1 MNEVIVKEDKK
12 KGIKLLILGFIMMIV
27 SIYVLMIGLIETKPI
42 YLIIGII
49 STVFFCTCFIF
60 VIKCMLNSMPLL
72 LIGEDG
78 ITDRSTASSVGFI
91 AWQEIQSIYVQ
102 KSFNQRF
109 IGISIYDLN
118 NFMKRISP
126 IKRIIIKINLML
138 NYAPLSISLDTAD
151 MEFNDV
157 LSLLQKRLE
166 EYRSRNIHF

>member
-1 MNEVIVKEDKK
+1 
-12 KGIKLLILGFIMMIV
+12 
-27 SIYVLMIGLIETKPI
+27 
-42 YLIIGII
+42 
-49 STVFFCTCFIF
+49 
-60 VIKCMLNSMPLL
+60 MLSSMPLL

-102 KSFNQRF
+102 KNFNQRF

-138 NYAPLSISLDTAD
+138 NYAPLSINLDTAD
-151 MEFNDV
+151 MDFNEA
-157 LSLLQKRLE
+157 LALLQKRLE

>member
-27 SIYVLMIGLIETKPI
+27 SIYVL
-42 YLIIGII
+42 IIGITEIKIIYSIIGTI
-49 STVFFCTCFIF
+49 STIFFGICFIF
-60 VIKCMLNSMPLL
+60 LIVSILDNNPIL

-91 AWQEIQSIYVQ
+91 AWQEIRSIYVQ
-102 KSFNQRF
+102 KSFNQKF

-166 EYRSRNIHF
+166 EYRARNIHF